1 MVQTVLVCTAYSI
14 DDVKDLKE
22 VGIDEKLGDTIPLDL
37 EFYDT
42 NSEKVKLNSFFLEKK
57 PVILSLVYYSCPRV
71 CNFATDGVVDVV
83 NRMAALE
90 VGSDYKVLTISFNPE
105 DTPEIAGQKAQ
116 RYYEQL
122 DQRHFP
128 KGNWHFLTGDAESI
142 KALTNAVG
150 FRYKKEGNEFAHPSS
165 LIIITP
171 DGMISRYLNGIQHE
185 PKDLRM
191 ALLEATNGE
200 IGTSRIINKALLFC
214 YQFDP
219 VGKKYALAALKV
231 VKAGGVITLLCL
243 GAFLTYFWKREKRL

>member
-1 MVQTVLVCTAYSI
+1 MVRVMRNRLSNMLILLMFLMVQTVLVCTAYSI

-42 NSEKVKLNSFFLEKK
+42 NSENVKLNSFFLEKK

-90 VGSDYKVLTISFNPE
+90 VGSVDPPAHGEHVVQGDVVLARIP
-105 DTPEIAGQKAQ
+105 AGA
-116 RYYEQL
+116 
-122 DQRHFP
+122 
-128 KGNWHFLTGDAESI
+128 TSV